1 MAAAAAALRPRGG
14 GGGAAVL
21 TAAAAPGAAPGS
33 GLAAPVLRSQL
44 RYGLHGEA
52 AGRQGA
58 AGRHG
63 AADSADRGEPEPAL
77 AHGERGRPGRGGR
90 RERPGRGQGME
101 GAGNGGR
108 RRVLGVRGA
117 VRGTAGAGPGGG
129 LS

>member
-1 MAAAAAALRPRGG
+1 M
-14 GGGAAVL
+14 L

-90 RERPGRGQGME
+90 RERPGRGREWREPVTG
-101 GAGNGGR
+101 GAGGCSGCA
-108 RRVLGVRGA
+108 GP
-117 VRGTAGAGPGGG
+117 AGARRERGWAGA
-129 LS
+129 